1 MYLIC
6 LINPHIDCLEIW
18 HHQKLP
24 WGCPEV
30 ALGFSWGCP
39 GVVLGLPWGCPEV
52 ALRLSWGCHEATM
65 RLPWGCPEVAL
76 RLLWGCTEDA
86 LRFARNCLKH
96 VPWLNCAPMVAL
108 RLPWGCLEVV
118 LCSTGI
124 SASLLQKL
132 WSFNQAW
139 FQYIS
144 WKGDEK
150 GYKEKPVIKKLI

>member
-1 MYLIC
+1 MIYFFGFINFNFDVVFNNVYLC
-6 LINPHIDCLEIW
+6 KLISFSFSGKHTIWLYLLWWHIDCLEIW

-24 WGCPEV
+24 WDCPEV
-30 ALGFSWGCP
+30 A
-39 GVVLGLPWGCPEV
+39 
-52 ALRLSWGCHEATM
+52 M
-65 RLPWGCPEVAL
+65 RLPWCCPEVAL